1 MPAGGIPSMKYDGY
15 EFLKT
20 ARSGR
25 ILTITITR
33 PEALNA
39 VHAAL
44 HKELSRIFSDVDQDD
59 ETDVVILQG
68 AGRSFCAG
76 GDLKWMTELKGDTM
90 AWVNLIRDDR
100 RIQNSLLDLEKPI
113 IAKVNGPCIGLGCSL
128 ALFCDFVYA
137 TPRSRFADPHVSVG
151 LVAGDGGALI
161 WPQLVGYARA
171 RRYLLTGDQ
180 IQGEEAAEIGL
191 ITECVSEEELD
202 ATVDAM
208 AQRMAEGALMSV
220 RFTKASIN
228 AGLKQVAN
236 AVLDRA
242 ASYECVSGMLQDH
255 QIGIHAFAAKEKP
268 QFTGR

>member
-1 MPAGGIPSMKYDGY
+1 MKYEDY

-25 ILTITITR
+25 ILSITITR

-39 VHAAL
+39 IHAQL
-44 HKELSRIFSDVDQDD
+44 HAELSRIFTDVDRDS
-59 ETDVVILQG
+59 ETDVIILQG
-68 AGRSFCAG
+68 AGGAFCAG
-76 GDLKWMTELKGDTM
+76 GDLKWMQDLREDPM
-90 AWVNLIRDDR
+90 DWVGLIRDDR

-113 IAKVNGPCIGLGCSL
+113 IAKVEGPAIGLGCSL

-137 TPRSRFADPHVSVG
+137 TPKSRFADPHVSVG

-161 WPQLVGYARA
+161 WPQLIGYARA
-171 RRYLLTGDQ
+171 RKYLLTGDAIMGQ
-180 IQGEEAAEIGL
+180 EAADIGL
-191 ITECVSEEELD
+191 ITECVAPEELD
-202 ATVDAM
+202 ATVSDM
-208 AQRMAEGALMSV
+208 AERMAGAALMSV
-220 RFTKASIN
+220 RFTKASVN

-242 ASYECVSGMLQDH
+242 AAYEFMSGMLNDH
-255 QIGIHAFAAKEKP
+255 QVGIDAFAKKEKP